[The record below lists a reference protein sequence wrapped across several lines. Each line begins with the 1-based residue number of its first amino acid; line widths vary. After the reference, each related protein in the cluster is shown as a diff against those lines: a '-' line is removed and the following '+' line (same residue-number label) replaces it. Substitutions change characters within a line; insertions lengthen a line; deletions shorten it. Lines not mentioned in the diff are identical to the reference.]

1 LKLQEI
7 IARMKLV
14 SGRRIVKRAHV
25 RHQGEKEKARRRK
38 QMEKFMITPTMRKE
52 Q

>member
-1 LKLQEI
+1 LKLQDI

-14 SGRRIVKRAHV
+14 SGRSVVRKAHI

-38 QMEKFMITPTMRKE
+38 QMEKFMTTPTRKE

>member
-1 LKLQEI
+1 MKLQEI

-14 SGRRIVKRAHV
+14 SSRRVVRKAHT

-38 QMEKFMITPTMRKE
+38 QMEKFMITPTGKE